1 MLVVDSMNCP
11 GNNGRK
17 LTHTIRVQKQSE
29 IRQLTQ
35 SVKKMLG
42 LPERAIVSVCRTGST
57 GLQVDESASVSELG
71 VKHLDRLTLQA
82 PLLCGGMNNAINGS
96 DSDDNFQNA
105 SNPTTTMPQNN
116 LGNST
121 SSRRKSIN
129 SGGRSTFHGH

>member
-17 LTHTIRVQKQSE
+17 LTHTIRVQRQSE

-42 LPERAIVSVCRTGST
+42 LPERAIVSVYRAGSA
-57 GLQVDESASVSELG
+57 GLKVDDRASVSELG
-71 VKHLDRLTLQA
+71 MKHLDKLTLQA

-96 DSDDNFQNA
+96 DSDDNYQNA
-105 SNPTTTMPQNN
+105 NNPATKNPQNN
-116 LGNST
+116 TGNST
-121 SSRRKSIN
+121 SSRKSIN
-129 SGGRSTFHGH
+129 TGGGNTFQGH